1 MMGAVPVITGLGVVS
16 PVGGAVP
23 EFWDSLLA
31 GRQGFSEI
39 PYFDASPYRN
49 AKAGVVGDLEGP
61 GELGR
66 GAGYA
71 SAAVREA
78 LADASLDGLGEAGI
92 VTASNFG
99 ASSRTE
105 AALRSGGDTTG
116 CEGFPSVTGMLCG
129 EFGVPGPAIT
139 LSLSCA
145 SGAAAIACACDQII
159 LGRAAAMVAVG
170 YEEIAEI
177 WYSGLSAL
185 RAITSDTIRPFDAER
200 AGTLFGEGAGAMVI
214 EDAERAA
221 ARGARVYARVAG
233 YEMNNDAY
241 HMTAPDP
248 QGSGTRRVVE
258 SALAMAGMD
267 PSGID
272 YVNAHGTGT
281 EYNDRTETAVLKAVM
296 GERAYRVPVVSI
308 KSMVSHMMGA
318 AGIVEAISCCLSM
331 RDGMV
336 PPTVGLV
343 NPDPECDL
351 DYCPGGAVK
360 REVSAALSNSAGIG
374 GTNCAVLMTRY
385 GGEK

>member
-1 MMGAVPVITGLGVVS
+1 MSGIPVITGLGVVS
-16 PVGGAVP
+16 PVGKSVS

-31 GRQGFSEI
+31 GRHGFSDI
-39 PYFDASPYRN
+39 PYFDTSPYRN
-49 AKAGVVGDLEGP
+49 AKGGVVGDVEGS

-66 GAGYA
+66 GAAYA
-71 SAAVREA
+71 SAAVKEA
-78 LADASLDGLGEAGI
+78 LEDASLEILDEAGI

-99 ASSRTE
+99 ASARTE
-105 AALRSGGDTTG
+105 TALGSGGSARDA
-116 CEGFPSVTGMLCG
+116 EGYQSVTAKMCG
-129 EFGVPGPAIT
+129 DYGVSGPVIG

-145 SGAAAIACACDQII
+145 SGAAAIACACDQIL
-159 LGRAAAMVAVG
+159 LGRATTMVAVG

-185 RAITSDTIRPFDAER
+185 RAITSDTIKPFDVDR
-200 AGTLFGEGAGAMVI
+200 SGTLFGEGAGAMVI

-241 HMTAPDP
+241 HMTAPEP
-248 QGSGTRRVVE
+248 EGGGTRRALE
-258 SALAMAGMD
+258 SALEMAGMD
-267 PSGID
+267 ASAID

-281 EYNDRTETAVLKAVM
+281 EYNDKTETAVFKAVM
-296 GERAYRVPVVSI
+296 GAHAYQVPVVSI

-318 AGIVEAISCCLSM
+318 AGIVEAISCCLSI

-336 PPTVGLV
+336 PSTVGLV

-351 DYCPGGAVK
+351 NYCPGGFQK
-360 REVSAALSNSAGIG
+360 RDVSAALSNSTGIG
-374 GTNCAVLMTRY
+374 GANCALLMTRY